1 MEKEIRQPATEKQ
14 TFETNLEY
22 SLFVQ
27 FLEIGTI
34 NNLFNERIGQYKEKE
49 LYALAKKNKWKERKD
64 FVQKDTYDFVK

>member
-34 NNLFNERIGQYKEKE
+34 NNLFNEKIGQYKEKE